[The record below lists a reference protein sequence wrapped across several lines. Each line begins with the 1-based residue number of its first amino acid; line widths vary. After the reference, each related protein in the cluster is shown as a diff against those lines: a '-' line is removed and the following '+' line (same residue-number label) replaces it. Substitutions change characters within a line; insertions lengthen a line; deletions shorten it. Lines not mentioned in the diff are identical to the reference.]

1 MYATGTPL
9 LKRHCLMLTQVTASN
24 AYSGLAKEPL
34 WVRLLKEHSI
44 IGRLKAGRRGLEWT
58 ESVCVLIHS
67 SSDHTG
73 CSFTMSQVVVGSARL
88 LPRPLPLAAS
98 C

>member
-44 IGRLKAGRRGLEWT
+44 IGRLKAGRQAG
-58 ESVCVLIHS
+58 
-67 SSDHTG
+67 
-73 CSFTMSQVVVGSARL
+73 A
-88 LPRPLPLAAS
+88 
-98 C
+98 